1 MSWKTFSMIAGG
13 ILLLFFLSI
22 VMVNC
27 DQSRWMNTTGAYSR
41 CTENLKCIG
50 MILHAGSERYVRTG
64 EEKMEIPPGMTVFD
78 LIREQDLAALG
89 LKIGSSSAEDCFACP
104 KDGQA
109 YQVFPVSVADLAE
122 FFIYEAKL
130 DSGETPER
138 KIEAF
143 PLVLCSC
150 IHSHYKDKDRYMLI
164 LYSDGTVRSKTPEE
178 VETIIAGQSLRPIGP
193 SKEKDRLKWLTAL
206 KGILKVR

>member
-1 MSWKTFSMIAGG
+1 
-13 ILLLFFLSI
+13 
-22 VMVNC
+22 
-27 DQSRWMNTTGAYSR
+27 
-41 CTENLKCIG
+41 
-50 MILHAGSERYVRTG
+50 
-64 EEKMEIPPGMTVFD
+64 MEIPPGMTVFD

-109 YQVFPVSVADLAE
+109 YQVFPVSVAELAE

-150 IHSHYKDKDRYMLI
+150 IHSRYKDKDRYMLI
-164 LYSDGTVRSKTPEE
+164 LYSDGTIRSKTPEE

-193 SKEKDRLKWLTAL
+193 SKEKDRLKWLTDL
-206 KGILKVR
+206 KGILKIR